1 MIVTASFL
9 LQAAAAQPQAQGAPD
24 IELQIGLTARRVT
37 IERRGEASLEVHAGP
52 DGGSVV
58 NVEAPEADGQRT
70 LRNVNVR
77 VRAEARIADPAAQAV
92 APSAEIETEA
102 ETRQPE

>member
-1 MIVTASFL
+1 MLSLLFL
-9 LQAAAAQPQAQGAPD
+9 LQTAAAQPQAQGAPA
-24 IELQIGLTARRVT
+24 IELQIGVTARRVT
-37 IERRGEASLEVHAGP
+37 IQRHGEGALDVHAGP

-58 NVEAPEADGQRT
+58 NVEAPEANGQRT

-92 APSAEIETEA
+92 PPSAEIETEA

>member
-1 MIVTASFL
+1 MIITALAL
-9 LQAAAAQPQAQGAPD
+9 LQAAAAPQTQAQGAPD
-24 IELQIGLTARRVT
+24 IELNIGLTARRVT
-37 IERRGEASLEVHAGP
+37 IERRGEASLEVHAAP

-58 NVEAPEADGQRT
+58 IVEAPVADGRRT

-77 VRAEARIADPAAQAV
+77 VRAEARIADPRR
-92 APSAEIETEA
+92 PSAEIEAEA

>member
-1 MIVTASFL
+1 MLSLLFL

-58 NVEAPEADGQRT
+58 NVEAPEANGQRT

-77 VRAEARIADPAAQAV
+77 VRAEARIADPP
-92 APSAEIETEA
+92 APSAQIEAEA